1 MAVIEICDVCGKK
14 VSEIDGISLKCSD
27 MKGLSFSG
35 IQPMRSRR
43 KYKIKVCDEC
53 VNDIKAYCK
62 ERKN

>member
-27 MKGLSFSG
+27 MNGLSFTG
-35 IQPMRSRR
+35 ITPTRSKR
-43 KYKIKVCDEC
+43 KYKIRVCDEC